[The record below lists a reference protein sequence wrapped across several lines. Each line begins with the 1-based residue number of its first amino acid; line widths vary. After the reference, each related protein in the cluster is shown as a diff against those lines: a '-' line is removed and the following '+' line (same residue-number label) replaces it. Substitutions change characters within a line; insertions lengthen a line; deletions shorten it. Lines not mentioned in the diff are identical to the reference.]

1 MKQPQYNTALYMR
14 LSRDDESFGD
24 SVSIETQRTVL
35 TQHVREHPEFYV
47 VSEFVDDGWSGTNF
61 DRPQFKRMMEE
72 IEAGNINCVI
82 TKDLSRFGREH
93 IMMGYY
99 LEFVFPKLKVRYI
112 AVNDNE
118 DTDKGLSDFVPFKN
132 LIKNKCRLLVRNTFS
147 PKFRQGYI
155 FSHNQTNKPIEH
167 LNILVALTVYNGPLT
182 DFNMVN
188 QFVNDGP
195 V

>member
-35 TQHVREHPEFYV
+35 TQYVREHREFHV
-47 VSEFVDDGWSGTNF
+47 ASEYVDDGWSGTNF
-61 DRPQFKRMMEE
+61 DRPQFKRMMDE

-132 LIKNKCRLLVRNTFS
+132 LINEFMAKDTSRKIKNLYS
-147 PKFRQGYI
+147 QGEK
-155 FSHNQTNKPIEH
+155 NVVK
-167 LNILVALTVYNGPLT
+167 
-182 DFNMVN
+182 
-188 QFVNDGP
+188 
-195 V
+195 